1 MLETLFL
8 VSQGISAAGT
18 IMGGIGA
25 QQEARLN
32 AFNTETEKVQNKT
45 QAEQAALARRQE
57 YDLATQS
64 NIAAFSAMGRDEDR
78 SVEAFLKR
86 QKEIFGQDVGRVDRQ
101 TYMEGLAF
109 NMKAMNERRRGRN
122 ALMSS
127 IFDAASI
134 GASTITGYK
143 SITT

>member
-1 MLETLFL
+1 MIETLFL
-8 VSQGISAAGT
+8 ISQGVAAAGT

-25 QQEARLN
+25 KQEADLN
-32 AFNTETEKVQNKT
+32 AFNVGTEKIQNKT
-45 QAEQAALARRQE
+45 EAEQAALARRQE
-57 YDLATQS
+57 YDLATQT
-64 NIAAFSAMGRDEDR
+64 NIATFSKATELSSR

-86 QKEIFGQDVGRVDRQ
+86 QEKTIGKDLGRIDRQ
-101 TYMEGLAF
+101 AYMEGLAF
-109 NMKAMNERRRGRN
+109 DMKAMTERRRGRN

-134 GASTITGYK
+134 GSSTITGYK